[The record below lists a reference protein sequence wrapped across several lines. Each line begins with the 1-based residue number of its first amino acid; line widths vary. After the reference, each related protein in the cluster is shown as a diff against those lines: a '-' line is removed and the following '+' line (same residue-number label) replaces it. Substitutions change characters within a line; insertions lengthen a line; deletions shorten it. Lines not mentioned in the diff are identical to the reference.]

1 MLHFKEGDCLGL
13 GMRMN
18 VATLEGRSMKE
29 YCFRRESTL
38 LHFNEGDGLSVGEI
52 INVVTLVGWSIV
64 VGKNQRCYT

>member
-38 LHFNEGDGLSVGEI
+38 LHFKEGDRRGPWER
-52 INVVTLVGWSIV
+52 INVATFAGRGTVIGESL
-64 VGKNQRCYT
+64 R